1 MDNQII
7 KQRNSVSVLHE
18 YCQKNKLQTPV
29 YEIVKME
36 GQSHSPEITVLLKLN
51 GLKDISSTAITK
63 KIAAN
68 KCASEAI
75 DIINKVKHDDEVPSY
90 KYRIVE
96 VLTEKETNF
105 GENLNSLWHDKLD
118 SLELVIKRSN
128 GVNVEFKSKYLQ
140 IKKHYDSS

>member
-1 MDNQII
+1 MDN
-7 KQRNSVSVLHE
+7 QRNSVSVLNE

-36 GQSHSPEITVLLKLN
+36 GQSHSPEITVLLKVN

-75 DIINKVKHDDEVPSY
+75 DIINKVKYAQHDDEMPPY

-96 VLTEKETNF
+96 FLSEEETNF
-105 GENLNSLWHDKLD
+105 GENLKSLWHDKLD

-128 GVNVEFKSKYLQ
+128 GVNIEFKSKYLQ
-140 IKKHYDSS
+140 IKKHDDSS